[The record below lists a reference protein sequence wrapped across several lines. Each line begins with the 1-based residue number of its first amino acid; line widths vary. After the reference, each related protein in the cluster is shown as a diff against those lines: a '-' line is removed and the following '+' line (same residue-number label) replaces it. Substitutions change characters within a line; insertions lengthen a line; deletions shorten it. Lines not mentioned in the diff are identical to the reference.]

1 MGKIPRLSGQELIKI
16 LKIFGFLEV
25 RQKGSHIIL
34 KKLTD
39 HGEIGT
45 VVPDHKELQEGTVRS
60 VLRQAKISVDDFIKA
75 YYYN

>member
-1 MGKIPRLSGQELIKI
+1 MGKIPKLSGQELIKI

-45 VVPDHKELQEGTVRS
+45 AQRTAGRNSTFGIAPSQNFSR
-60 VLRQAKISVDDFIKA
+60 
-75 YYYN
+75 